1 MGVRQVA
8 RVAGVSPNRA
18 GQVLAHLAEHG
29 LVLVEEMGAA
39 RWCRLNRSHLAA
51 DAVMALVELRGR
63 LIEFLR
69 TEIGSWATPPV
80 HASLFGSAARGDGT
94 TGSDIDILV
103 ISEVRGADERW
114 DAQLYDSGLRIVA
127 ATGNR
132 PAWFSITLEG
142 LDRAVAAGEPVV
154 AEWRRDG
161 VHLAG
166 RRLKALLRRVA

>member
-29 LVLVEEMGAA
+29 LVVVEEMGAA

-51 DAVMALVELRGR
+51 DAVLALVELRGR
-63 LIEFLR
+63 LIDFLR
-69 TEIGSWATPPV
+69 DEIGSWATPPV

-94 TGSDIDILV
+94 TGSDLDVLV
-103 ISEVRGADERW
+103 ISDARGADERW
-114 DAQLYDSGLRIVA
+114 DAQLYDSGQRILA

-132 PAWFSITLEG
+132 PAWFSITLED
-142 LDRAVAAGEPVV
+142 LDRAVAAAEPLV
-154 AEWRRDG
+154 AEWQRGG

-166 RRLKALLRRVA
+166 RRLKGLLRGAA